1 MKQYALLLLLVL
13 LLSNGTKAQ
22 HPVKY
27 SSMNYAGLLE
37 GDNGSAFQ
45 LQTVQ
50 GVRFSRWFTGIGTG
64 LDYYY
69 LRSVPLFLSVNR
81 NLFNQPR
88 TPYVSLD
95 GGINFA
101 WYKREQERWS
111 DFISSDFSPSLY
123 WNAGLGYKVTLR
135 NKKDALLLNISYSF
149 KQLREDQ
156 ERAVFCTTPPCP
168 PKVEHYNYKLNRVS
182 MKLGWQL

>member
-1 MKQYALLLLLVL
+1 MRKHFTILFLLLF
-13 LLSNGTKAQ
+13 LLSGAGAQ
-22 HPVKY
+22 DKVRY

-45 LQTVQ
+45 LQSIQ

-69 LRSVPLFLSVNR
+69 LRSVPLFVSVNR

-101 WYKREQERWS
+101 WYRREQERWG
-111 DFISSDFSPSLY
+111 DFIGSDFSPSLY
-123 WNAGLGYKVTLR
+123 WNAGVGYKVYMR
-135 NKKDALLLNISYSF
+135 NRRDALLLNIGYSF
-149 KQLREDQ
+149 KQLKEDK
-156 ERAVFCTTPPCP
+156 EKAVFCTNPPCP
-168 PKVEHYNYKLNRVS
+168 PRVEHYNYKLNRVS
-182 MKLGWQL
+182 VKLGWQL

>member
-1 MKQYALLLLLVL
+1 MKKYSLLLLCFLA
-13 LLSNGTKAQ
+13 LSRTQAQ
-22 HPVKY
+22 DKIRY

-50 GVRFSRWFTGIGTG
+50 GLRFSRWFTGIGTG

-88 TPYVSLD
+88 TPYLSLD

-101 WYKREQERWS
+101 WYKREQERWGN
-111 DFISSDFSPSLY
+111 FLSSDFTPALY
-123 WNAGLGYKVTLR
+123 WGAGLGYKVSMR
-135 NKKDALLLNISYSF
+135 NRKDALLLNIGYSF
-149 KQLREDQ
+149 KQLKEDQ
-156 ERAVFCTTPPCP
+156 ERVVFCVTPPCP
-168 PKVEHYNYKLNRVS
+168 PQVEHYNYKLNRVS
-182 MKLGWQL
+182 VKLGWQL

>member
-1 MKQYALLLLLVL
+1 MAKHSITIFLLLLLFTGAGAQV
-13 LLSNGTKAQ
+13 KAR
-22 HPVKY
+22 Y
-27 SSMNYAGLLE
+27 SSMNYVGLLE
-37 GDNGSAFQ
+37 GDNGTAFQ

-50 GVRFSRWFTGIGTG
+50 GIRFSRWFTGIGTG

-101 WYKREQERWS
+101 WYRREQERWS
-111 DFISSDFSPSLY
+111 DFIGSDFSPSLY
-123 WNAGLGYKVTLR
+123 WNAGIGYKVYMR
-135 NKKDALLLNISYSF
+135 NRKDALLLNIGYSY
-149 KQLREDQ
+149 KQLEEDQ
-156 ERAVFCTTPPCP
+156 EQAVFCVSPPCP
-168 PKVEHYNYKLNRVS
+168 PRVEHYNYKLNRVS
-182 MKLGWQL
+182 VKLGWQL

>member
-1 MKQYALLLLLVL
+1 MRKYYLPVL
-13 LLSNGTKAQ
+13 LCCLLACAAFAQ
-22 HPVKY
+22 EKLQY

-50 GVRFSRWFTGIGTG
+50 GIKYHQWFTGIGTG

-69 LRSVPLFLSVNR
+69 LRSVPLFLSLNR
-81 NLFNQPR
+81 NLFNKPR

-101 WYKREQERWS
+101 WERRERSRWN
-111 DFISSDFSPSLY
+111 DFISSDFSPAFY
-123 WNAGLGYKVTLR
+123 WGAGLGYKVGLR
-135 NKKDALLLNISYSF
+135 NKKDELLLNIGYTF
-149 KQLREDQ
+149 KQLKEEQ
-156 ERAVFCTTPPCP
+156 EKPVFCINPPCP
-168 PKVEHYNYKLNRVS
+168 PNVERYNYKLNRLSVR
-182 MKLGWQL
+182 LGWQL